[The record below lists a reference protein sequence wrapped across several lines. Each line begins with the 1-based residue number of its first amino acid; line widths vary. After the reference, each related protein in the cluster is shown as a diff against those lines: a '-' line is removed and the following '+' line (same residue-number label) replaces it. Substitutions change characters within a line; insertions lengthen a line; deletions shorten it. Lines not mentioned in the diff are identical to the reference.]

1 MNFQEKLDKYADLA
15 VEIGLSIKE
24 KEGLVINCSEHSLEL
39 ARLIS
44 KKAYQKGAKHVQLK
58 FSDDTMTLDRY
69 QYGRDYCFEEYPEWM
84 VEMTEA
90 MYKDDY
96 AMMALNSPNPE
107 LLKPIDPALVAKDS
121 MTQSKATH
129 RIMHYTMTDLNK
141 WCIMA
146 VPNPAWA
153 KLVFPELDE
162 KEGMEALWEAVFNAT
177 RINTP
182 DPIKA
187 WKEHQEN
194 LGKYR
199 NYLNEKQ
206 FVRFEYKA
214 EGTDLVVEMPKNQAW
229 GGGSAVHVGK
239 GTAFLPNLPTEEVY
253 AAPHR
258 LKVNGTLKSTKPL
271 AFRGNVIDGFGFTF
285 KDGKVVDFYAEEG
298 YEVLKGLLDT
308 DEGARRLGEIAL
320 VPHDSPISNTKL
332 LFKNTLFDENASCH
346 FALGRAYPISVVNGG
361 EMTEEELS
369 EAGLNNSMIHV
380 DFMVGSAELDIV
392 AYTEDGEKVQIFK
405 NGNFTF

>member
-1 MNFQEKLDKYADLA
+1 MNFKEKLDKYADLA
-15 VEIGLSIKE
+15 VETGLAIKE
-24 KEGLVINCSEHSLEL
+24 KEGLVINCSEHSLDL

-44 KKAYQKGAKHVQLK
+44 RKAYQKGAKNVHVR
-58 FSDDTMTLDRY
+58 FTDDTMNLDRY
-69 QYGRDYCFEEYPEWM
+69 QYGKDYVFESYPEWL

-96 AMMALNSPNPE
+96 ALLALSSPNPE
-107 LLKPIDPALVAKDS
+107 LLKSVDPALVAKDS
-121 MTQSKATH
+121 MTMSKATQ

-141 WCIMA
+141 WCIIA

-153 KLVFPELDE
+153 KLVFPELGE
-162 KEGMEALWEAVFNAT
+162 VEGVKALWEAIFNAT

-182 DPIKA
+182 DPIQA
-187 WKEHQEN
+187 WKEHQAN
-194 LGKYR
+194 LEKYR
-199 NYLNEKQ
+199 EYLNKMQ

-229 GGGSAVHVGK
+229 GGGAAVQVGK
-239 GTAFLPNLPTEEVY
+239 GTNFLPNLPTEEVF

-308 DEGARRLGEIAL
+308 DEGARYLGEIAL
-320 VPHDSPISNTKL
+320 VPDDSPISNIKL

-346 FALGRAYPISVVNGG
+346 FALGRAYPISVENGG
-361 EMTEEELS
+361 SMTEEELL
-369 EAGLNNSMIHV
+369 EAGLNISMIHV
-380 DFMVGSAELDIV
+380 DFMVGSPELNIT

-405 NGNFTF
+405 NGNFAF